1 MQRDMENLC
10 EWSPI
15 RLGDVCT
22 KIGSG
27 ATPRGGSAVYLE
39 DGPYALIRSQNVYNE
54 GFHHDGLAFIDEN
67 HAVDLENVEVL
78 EGDVLL
84 NITGDSVARSCQ
96 VDPSILPAR
105 VNQHVAIVRPDPSR
119 LDPRFLRY
127 VMISP
132 EIQAKLLSWAS
143 SGGTRNALTKSMIE
157 SLEVSAPTDIAE
169 QRAIA
174 RILGSLDD
182 KIEANRR
189 MNETLEAIARTLFK
203 SWFVDFDPVWA
214 KAEGRAP
221 AGMDA
226 ETAAL
231 FPDSFEETEL
241 GMVPMG
247 WRVAELRDIVDVIDC
262 LHSKKPGRQPKGK
275 PLLQLNNIQDMGLI
289 DMNDTYWICESDYE
303 FWISR
308 IEAQAGDCVITN
320 VGRVGAVAQ
329 IPVGLKAALGRNM
342 TALRCNRSYPFPT
355 FLIQCLLSSAMTEE
369 IQLKID
375 TGTIL
380 EALNVKNIPKLRL
393 VLPPKELLSHF
404 EKICR
409 PMRAK
414 MEQNLSESHMLS
426 DLMDTVLPKLLSGE
440 IPVNGLN
447 DRSRWSL

>member
-1 MQRDMENLC
+1 MDIFPD
-10 EWSPI
+10 EWSPV
-15 RLGDVCT
+15 RLGDLIRIKHGWAFKSEFFSEDLTGLPIVVNIGNFKYTGGFRFSSTTLKEYRDSYPEEFRLKAGEILLVMTCQTSGGEILGIPGRIPDDGRIYLHNQRMGKVVVLTPDKIDQDFLYWLFLWNDFNKVLVATATGT
-22 KIGSG
+22 KILHT
-27 ATPRGGSAVYLE
+27 A
-39 DGPYALIRSQNVYNE
+39 
-54 GFHHDGLAFIDEN
+54 
-67 HAVDLENVEVL
+67 
-78 EGDVLL
+78 
-84 NITGDSVARSCQ
+84 
-96 VDPSILPAR
+96 
-105 VNQHVAIVRPDPSR
+105 PDR
-119 LDPRFLRY
+119 
-127 VMISP
+127 
-132 EIQAKLLSWAS
+132 
-143 SGGTRNALTKSMIE
+143 IE
-157 SLEVSAPTDIAE
+157 SFTFNKPPLLE

-174 RILGSLDD
+174 HILGTLDD
-182 KIEANRR
+182 KIELNRR
-189 MNETLEAIARTLFK
+189 MNETLEAIARTIFK
-203 SWFVDFDPVWA
+203 SWFVDFDPVRA
-214 KAEGRAP
+214 KVKGRAP

-231 FPDSFEETEL
+231 FPDSFEETQM
-241 GMVPMG
+241 GMVPKG